1 MVHMDTVAQS
11 AGMRVLVVDDSER
24 LRQSLAAGL
33 RSQGMA
39 VETAADGVEALALL
53 DSLPFDVIV
62 LDLVMP
68 RMDGVRVLRE
78 LKPRSSKP
86 RILVLPARDHVND
99 RVEALDLG
107 ADDYLLK
114 PFAFEEVRA
123 RIKALARRST
133 DDASPI
139 LTVGA
144 LSVDNS
150 AKIAR
155 VDGTVLQL
163 TPKEFAL
170 LELLVHRRGHVL
182 SRPAIF
188 EQLYASDSDAS
199 DKVIEALMSTLR
211 TKLAQAGL
219 PELIETR
226 RGFGYVVP

>member
-1 MVHMDTVAQS
+1 MSHMDTVAQS

-78 LKPRSSKP
+78 LKPRRSKP
-86 RILVLPARDHVND
+86 RILVLSARDHVND

-139 LTVGA
+139 LGVGA
-144 LSVDNS
+144 LSIDTS
-150 AKIAR
+150 AKLAR
-155 VDGTVLQL
+155 VDGTVLPL
-163 TPKEFAL
+163 TPKEYAL
-170 LELLVHRRGHVL
+170 LELLAHRRGHVL

-219 PELIETR
+219 PDLIETR

>member
-78 LKPRSSKP
+78 LKPRRSKP
-86 RILVLPARDHVND
+86 RILVLSARDHVND

-133 DDASPI
+133 EDASPI
-139 LTVGA
+139 LSVGE
-144 LSVDNS
+144 LSIDTS
-150 AKIAR
+150 AKLAR
-155 VDGTVLQL
+155 VDGTALPL
-163 TPKEFAL
+163 TPKEYAL
-170 LELLVHRRGHVL
+170 LELLVHRR
-182 SRPAIF
+182 
-188 EQLYASDSDAS
+188 
-199 DKVIEALMSTLR
+199 
-211 TKLAQAGL
+211 
-219 PELIETR
+219 
-226 RGFGYVVP
+226 

>member
-78 LKPRSSKP
+78 LKPRRSKP
-86 RILVLPARDHVND
+86 RILVLSARDHVND

-133 DDASPI
+133 NDASPI

-144 LSVDNS
+144 LSIDNS

-155 VDGTVLQL
+155 VDGTALLL
-163 TPKEFAL
+163 TPKELAL

>member
-1 MVHMDTVAQS
+1 MDTVAQS

-78 LKPRSSKP
+78 LKPRRSKP
-86 RILVLPARDHVND
+86 RILVLSARDHVND

-139 LTVGA
+139 LGVGA
-144 LSVDNS
+144 LSIDTS
-150 AKIAR
+150 AKLAR
-155 VDGTVLQL
+155 VDGTVLPL
-163 TPKEFAL
+163 TPKEYAL
-170 LELLVHRRGHVL
+170 LELLAHRRGHVL

-219 PELIETR
+219 PDLIETR

>member
-24 LRQSLAAGL
+24 LRHSLANGL

-78 LKPRSSKP
+78 LKPRRSKP
-86 RILVLPARDHVND
+86 RILVLSARDLVAD

-114 PFAFEEVRA
+114 PFAFDEVRA
-123 RIKALARRST
+123 RIQALARRRT

-139 LTVGA
+139 LGIGS
-144 LSVDNS
+144 LSIDTS
-150 AKIAR
+150 AKLAR
-155 VDGTVLQL
+155 VDGTALPL
-163 TPKEFAL
+163 TPKEYGL

-219 PELIETR
+219 PDLIETR

>member
-39 VETAADGVEALALL
+39 VETAADGVEALTLI

-78 LKPRSSKP
+78 LKPRRSKP
-86 RILVLPARDHVND
+86 RILVLSARDHVND

-139 LTVGA
+139 LSVGA

-155 VDGTVLQL
+155 VDGTALLL

>member
-11 AGMRVLVVDDSER
+11 VGMRVLVVDDSER

-78 LKPRSSKP
+78 LKPRRSKP
-86 RILVLPARDHVND
+86 RILVLSARDHVND

-155 VDGTVLQL
+155 VDGTALPL
-163 TPKEFAL
+163 TPKEYAL

-219 PELIETR
+219 PDLIETR

>member
-53 DSLPFDVIV
+53 ESLPFDVIV

-78 LKPRSSKP
+78 LKPWRSKP
-86 RILVLPARDHVND
+86 RILVLSARDLVAD

-114 PFAFEEVRA
+114 PFAFDEVRA
-123 RIKALARRST
+123 RIQALARRRT

-139 LTVGA
+139 LGIGT
-144 LSVDNS
+144 LSIDTS
-150 AKIAR
+150 AKLAR
-155 VDGTVLQL
+155 VDGTALPL
-163 TPKEFAL
+163 TPKEYAL

-211 TKLAQAGL
+211 TKLAQAG
-219 PELIETR
+219 PPDLIETR

>member
-39 VETAADGVEALALL
+39 VETAADGVEALTLI

-78 LKPRSSKP
+78 LKPRRSKP
-86 RILVLPARDHVND
+86 RILVLSARDHVND

-139 LTVGA
+139 LSVGA
-144 LSVDNS
+144 LSVDIS

-155 VDGTVLQL
+155 VDGTALLL

>member
-78 LKPRSSKP
+78 LKPRRSKP
-86 RILVLPARDHVND
+86 RILVLSARDHVND

-133 DDASPI
+133 EDASPI
-139 LTVGA
+139 LSVGE
-144 LSVDNS
+144 LSIDTS
-150 AKIAR
+150 AKLAR
-155 VDGTVLQL
+155 VDGTALPL
-163 TPKEFAL
+163 TPKEYAL

-219 PELIETR
+219 PDLIETR

>member
-39 VETAADGVEALALL
+39 VETAGDGVEALALL

-78 LKPRSSKP
+78 LKPRRSKP
-86 RILVLPARDHVND
+86 RILVLSARDHVSD

-139 LTVGA
+139 MSIGP
-144 LSVDNS
+144 LSVDTS
-150 AKIAR
+150 AKLAR
-155 VDGTVLQL
+155 VDGSTLPL

-211 TKLAQAGL
+211 AKLAQAGL
-219 PELIETR
+219 ADLIETR

>member
-1 MVHMDTVAQS
+1 MDTVAQS

-78 LKPRSSKP
+78 LKPRRSKP
-86 RILVLPARDHVND
+86 RILVLSARDLVAD

-123 RIKALARRST
+123 RIQALARRRT

-139 LTVGA
+139 LGVGT
-144 LSVDNS
+144 LSIDTS
-150 AKIAR
+150 TKLAR
-155 VDGTVLQL
+155 VNSTALPL
-163 TPKEFAL
+163 TPKEYAL

-219 PELIETR
+219 PDLIETR